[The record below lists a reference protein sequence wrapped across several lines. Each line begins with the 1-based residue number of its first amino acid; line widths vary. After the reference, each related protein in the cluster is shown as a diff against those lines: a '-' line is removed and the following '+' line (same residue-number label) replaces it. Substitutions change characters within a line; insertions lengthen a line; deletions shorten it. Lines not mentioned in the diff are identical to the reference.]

1 MVSLYRERER
11 LHQRSILLCRTT
23 CPLPI
28 QGEGGADAKRS
39 AEGEGKTVILQQ
51 LVNGL
56 TLGSL
61 YALIA
66 LGYTMVYGVLLMI
79 NFAHSE
85 IFMAGAFLCLLT
97 YMKLQSIL
105 PPFEALLV
113 AVVVAMGMSAVLAIL
128 VERFAYRPLRRSS
141 RLAPLISA
149 IGVSLILSNAG
160 FLYSDESLAF
170 PQAFIVHHFVLF
182 GVKISSLQILILGV
196 SLSLMLALHF
206 FVNKTKL
213 GTAIR
218 ATAQDPSTASLMGIP
233 VNGIIALT
241 FLIGGALGGV
251 AGALNGLYYGSIKY
265 NMGFVPGM
273 KAFTAAVL
281 GGIGNIPGAMWGG
294 LILGVIESLAAGLI
308 PQGSDWKDVI
318 AFSILIIIL
327 LFRPEGLF
335 GRHVPEKV

>member
-1 MVSLYRERER
+1 M
-11 LHQRSILLCRTT
+11 
-23 CPLPI
+23 
-28 QGEGGADAKRS
+28 
-39 AEGEGKTVILQQ
+39 ILQQ

-85 IFMAGAFLCLLT
+85 IFMAGAFLSLLT
-97 YMKLQSIL
+97 YVKLQQTI
-105 PPFEALLV
+105 PPMEALLV
-113 AVVVAMGMSAVLAIL
+113 AVVVAMGSSAVLASL

-141 RLAPLISA
+141 RLTPLISA
-149 IGVSLILSNAG
+149 IGVSLLLSNAG
-160 FLYSDESLAF
+160 FLYSDQSLAY
-170 PQAFIVHHFVLF
+170 PHAFAVKQFSVF
-182 GVKISSLQILILGV
+182 GTQINSLQILILTVSV
-196 SLSLMLALHF
+196 SLMVALHL

-218 ATAQDPSTASLMGIP
+218 ATAQDASTASLMGIP

-241 FLIGGALGGV
+241 FLLGGALGGV

-294 LILGVIESLAAGLI
+294 LILGVVESLAAGLI
-308 PQGSDWKDVI
+308 PNGSEWKDVI
-318 AFSILIIIL
+318 AFTLLIVIL

>member
-1 MVSLYRERER
+1 
-11 LHQRSILLCRTT
+11 
-23 CPLPI
+23 
-28 QGEGGADAKRS
+28 
-39 AEGEGKTVILQQ
+39 VILQQ

-85 IFMAGAFLCLLT
+85 IFMSGAFVCLWVYQKLSSVMPAWQAFVTGIGAALLT
-97 YMKLQSIL
+97 C
-105 PPFEALLV
+105 
-113 AVVVAMGMSAVLAIL
+113 AIL
-128 VERFAYRPLRRSS
+128 AFAIERLAYRPLRRAS

-149 IGVSLILSNAG
+149 IGVSILLQNAV
-160 FLYSDESLAF
+160 FLWISDQSLAF
-170 PQAFIVHHFVLF
+170 PQAFEVRHMTVM
-182 GVKISSLQILILGV
+182 GAEVNSLQLLILGV
-196 SLSLMLALHF
+196 SFLLMLALHF
-206 FVNKTKL
+206 FVNKTRL

-218 ATAQDPSTASLMGIP
+218 ATAQDATTASLMGIP

-241 FLIGGALGGV
+241 FFIVAALGGV
-251 AGALNGLYYGSIKY
+251 AGALNGMYYGSIKY
-265 NMGFVPGM
+265 NMGFVPGI

-294 LILGVIESLAAGLI
+294 LILGVLESLAAGFI
-308 PQGSDWKDVI
+308 PNGSDWKDVI
-318 AFSILIIIL
+318 AFSVLLLIL

-335 GRHVPEKV
+335 GRRAPDKL